1 MSINSNQL
9 HVAKIYPG
17 NYTNVLRYWH
27 EEKTMQFENANGV
40 QTSYT
45 NQPVGGPV
53 GVVFRP
59 GWIAQQAVGY
69 VDLSYQALGTN
80 NQLAY
85 YTQPYGS
92 GQNTAAQPFLNA
104 SVIVPSPDFHK
115 DVRADIT
122 DGIKA
127 PAGAYVYRTS
137 LRVDGGDVV
146 SSGVAGGS
154 ATPTLTLI
162 PSVGE
167 GLWPTAPWC
176 PVSSVPPSLAPTAAS
191 LTAATVPPT
200 SLTAAASLLWL
211 LRLSGNCS
219 PLPAWAA
226 PPLLVWHRVRV
237 SMIPALVL
245 ASCPVRTRLWPS
257 AKCAGSFPIPHP
269 SVRMLSCSP
278 VVWWNPRFSPLPAL
292 PDLACQQVQR
302 TPLSGGVFFCLYF
315 LFLTK
320 FLQYLAHSAVRV
332 DKAYRIYPLIWTIG
346 SFQTLN

>member
-1 MSINSNQL
+1 MAINSNQL

-92 GQNTAAQPFLNA
+92 GQNTAAQPFLSA

-167 GLWPTAPWC
+167 GLKVDGTV
-176 PVSSVPPSLAPTAAS
+176 VSGQFGTSITGATSRIANGSTGSTNIIDSNDLSALSAETQWKLFATSSQAAS
-191 LTAATVPPT
+191 GIFQGSGVYDPRAGAGK
-200 SLTAAASLLWL
+200 
-211 LRLSGNCS
+211 LSGKDKALAICEVCWII
-219 PLPAWAA
+219 PDE
-226 PPLLVWHRVRV
+226 PPERHDV
-237 SMIPALVL
+237 ALQ
-245 ASCPVRTRLWPS
+245 P
-257 AKCAGSFPIPHP
+257 
-269 SVRMLSCSP
+269 
-278 VVWWNPRFSPLPAL
+278 
-292 PDLACQQVQR
+292 
-302 TPLSGGVFFCLYF
+302 GGVVESQIF
-315 LFLTK
+315 TSTSP
-320 FLQYLAHSAVRV
+320 A
-332 DKAYRIYPLIWTIG
+332 
-346 SFQTLN
+346 

>member
-92 GQNTAAQPFLNA
+92 GHAAAQPFLNA

-167 GLWPTAPWC
+167 GLRADGTV
-176 PVSSVPPSLAPTAAS
+176 VSGQFGTSITGSDSRIANGSNGSTNIIDSSSLSALAS
-191 LTAATVPPT
+191 ETQWKLFTTT
-200 SLTAAASLLWL
+200 SLGGAAASGVAQGSGIYDP
-211 LRLSGNCS
+211 RAGAGKLSGKDKALAICEVCWIVPDS
-219 PLPAWAA
+219 A
-226 PPLLVWHRVRV
+226 PERSDV
-237 SMIPALVL
+237 VL
-245 ASCPVRTRLWPS
+245 QP
-257 AKCAGSFPIPHP
+257 
-269 SVRMLSCSP
+269 
-278 VVWWNPRFSPLPAL
+278 
-292 PDLACQQVQR
+292 
-302 TPLSGGVFFCLYF
+302 GGVVESQIF
-315 LFLTK
+315 TSTSP
-320 FLQYLAHSAVRV
+320 A
-332 DKAYRIYPLIWTIG
+332 
-346 SFQTLN
+346 

>member
-1 MSINSNQL
+1 MAINSNQL

-167 GLWPTAPWC
+167 GLRADGTV
-176 PVSSVPPSLAPTAAS
+176 VSGQFGTSITGSDSRIANGSNGSTNIIDSSSLSALAS
-191 LTAATVPPT
+191 ETQWKLFTTT
-200 SLTAAASLLWL
+200 SLGGAAASGVAQGSGIYDP
-211 LRLSGNCS
+211 RAGASKLSGKDKALAICEVCWIVPDS
-219 PLPAWAA
+219 A
-226 PPLLVWHRVRV
+226 PERSDV
-237 SMIPALVL
+237 VL
-245 ASCPVRTRLWPS
+245 QP
-257 AKCAGSFPIPHP
+257 
-269 SVRMLSCSP
+269 
-278 VVWWNPRFSPLPAL
+278 
-292 PDLACQQVQR
+292 
-302 TPLSGGVFFCLYF
+302 GGVVESQIF
-315 LFLTK
+315 TSTSP
-320 FLQYLAHSAVRV
+320 A
-332 DKAYRIYPLIWTIG
+332 
-346 SFQTLN
+346 